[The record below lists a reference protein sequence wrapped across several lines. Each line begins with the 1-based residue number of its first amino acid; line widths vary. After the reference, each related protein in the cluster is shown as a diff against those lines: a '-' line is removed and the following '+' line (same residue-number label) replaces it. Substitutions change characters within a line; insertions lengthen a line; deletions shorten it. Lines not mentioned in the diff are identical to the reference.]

1 MVIRHHHHNDDG
13 DGDGD
18 GSGGDNGDDIMDLRS
33 SSTFKCS
40 ANAIFYSDSLPK
52 ISPFFMLYD
61 AGGARWYWAVTV
73 CTR

>member
-1 MVIRHHHHNDDG
+1 MVIRHHHNDDG

-18 GSGGDNGDDIMDLRS
+18 GSGGDDGDDIMDLRS

-52 ISPFFMLYD
+52 NQSFFH
-61 AGGARWYWAVTV
+61 VV
-73 CTR
+73 